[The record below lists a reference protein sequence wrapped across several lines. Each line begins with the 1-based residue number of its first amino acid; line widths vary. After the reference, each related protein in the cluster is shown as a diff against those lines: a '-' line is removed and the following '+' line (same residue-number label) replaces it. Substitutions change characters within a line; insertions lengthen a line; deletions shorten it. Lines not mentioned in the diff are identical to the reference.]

1 MTVSYDGTNYSGFQS
16 QQNAKT
22 VQDEIE
28 KVLRRMH
35 KGNEVKIFASGRTDA
50 SVHAKGQVFHFDS
63 PLDIAISRWDWAI
76 QSQLPRDISIINV
89 VEVAQEFHAR
99 YDVVSK
105 EYRYYIQTD
114 RVIDVFRRNYSFHY
128 PFPLNVEKM
137 KVAAKYLEG
146 THDFTSFCS
155 TKTAHT
161 NKVRTIYLIEI
172 NERNKELEVRFVGNG
187 FLYNMVRIIIGTLLD
202 VGRGKRDHE
211 DILPILESK
220 NRQRA
225 GKTAPGHGLFLWE
238 VNYNN

>member
-1 MTVSYDGTNYSGFQS
+1 M
-16 QQNAKT
+16 
-22 VQDEIE
+22 QDEIE

>member
-1 MTVSYDGTNYSGFQS
+1 
-16 QQNAKT
+16 
-22 VQDEIE
+22 
-28 KVLRRMH
+28 MH

>member
-1 MTVSYDGTNYSGFQS
+1 MNYSGFQS
-16 QQNAKT
+16 QKNAKT

-35 KGNEVKIFASGRTDA
+35 KGQEVKIYASGRTDA
-50 SVHAKGQVFHFDS
+50 NVHAKGQVFHFDS
-63 PLDIAISRWDWAI
+63 SLEIAPGRWSWAI
-76 QSQLPRDISIINV
+76 QSQLARDISVISV
-89 VEVAQEFHAR
+89 VEVDEGFHAR

-105 EYRYYIQTD
+105 EYRYYIQTN
-114 RVIDVFRRNYSFHY
+114 RVLNVFRRNYCFHY
-128 PFPLNVEKM
+128 PFSLDLEQM
-137 KVAAKYLEG
+137 KTAAKHLEG

-172 NERNKELEVRFVGNG
+172 NERNEELEFRFVGNG

-202 VGRGKRDHE
+202 VGRGKRDPE
-211 DILPILESK
+211 DILSILESK